1 MAECLKA
8 EKPSTSSAHSSP
20 HATPWALLKLLK
32 IRYTFDIVLPPGR
45 RNGCVSA
52 NAIYLTG

>member
-1 MAECLKA
+1 VAECLKA

-32 IRYTFDIVLPPGR
+32 IGYTFDIVLPPADAMDA
-45 RNGCVSA
+45 SLPML
-52 NAIYLTG
+52 YT